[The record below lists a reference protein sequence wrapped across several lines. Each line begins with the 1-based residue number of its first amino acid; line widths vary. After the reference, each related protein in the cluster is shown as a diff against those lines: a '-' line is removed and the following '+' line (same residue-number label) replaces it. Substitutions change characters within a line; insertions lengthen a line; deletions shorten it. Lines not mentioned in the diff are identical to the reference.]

1 MGEGKGW
8 ISIYRSI
15 QEHWLW
21 QEKPYDKAHAWIDL
35 LLSANHQEAKIL
47 IDNTLISLEKGSF
60 FTSELK
66 LANKWGWS
74 KKKVR
79 NFLELLANDNMILKE
94 STKKGTKLSIVN
106 YRAYQTL
113 GNHDGTT
120 EEPQENHQ
128 GTIKEPLR
136 NTNNNDNNDNNNNN
150 KNIYCPNSNEFRLA
164 SYLFN
169 FIKRNNPDAKEP
181 NLQKWSK
188 QFDYILRIDK
198 RDIEEVKSVIKWC
211 QNDTFWLKN
220 ILSSEKLRKQYDR
233 LLVEMKTPKTESN
246 NSPPKGNFNNYD
258 QRKYDFDDLEK
269 KLLGWDNVK
278 EGE

>member
-79 NFLELLANDNMILKE
+79 NFLELLSNDNMILKE
-94 STKKGTKLSIVN
+94 STKRNQGQHSKLQGLSDI
-106 YRAYQTL
+106 R
-113 GNHDGTT
+113 
-120 EEPQENHQ
+120 EP
-128 GTIKEPLR
+128 
-136 NTNNNDNNDNNNNN
+136 
-150 KNIYCPNSNEFRLA
+150 
-164 SYLFN
+164 
-169 FIKRNNPDAKEP
+169 
-181 NLQKWSK
+181 
-188 QFDYILRIDK
+188 
-198 RDIEEVKSVIKWC
+198 
-211 QNDTFWLKN
+211 
-220 ILSSEKLRKQYDR
+220 
-233 LLVEMKTPKTESN
+233 
-246 NSPPKGNFNNYD
+246 
-258 QRKYDFDDLEK
+258 
-269 KLLGWDNVK
+269 
-278 EGE
+278 

>member
-94 STKKGTKLSIVN
+94 STKKGTKVSIVN
-106 YRAYQTL
+106 YRVYQTL

-136 NTNNNDNNDNNNNN
+136 NTNNNDNNVNNDN
-150 KNIYCPNSNEFRLA
+150 KNICPNSNEFRLA

-169 FIKRNNPDAKEP
+169 FIKRNNPNAKEP

-188 QFDYILRIDK
+188 QFDYILRIDE

-220 ILSSEKLRKQYDR
+220 ILSPEKLRKQYDR
-233 LLVEMKTPKTESN
+233 LVLEMKTPKAESN
-246 NSPPKGNFNNYD
+246 NSPTKGNFNNYE
-258 QRKYDFDDLEK
+258 QRDYDFDDLEK
-269 KLLGWDNVK
+269 KLLGWENK
-278 EGE
+278 